1 MESYFLPWAIV
12 SMIFSVVGFSLL
24 IFYTKQTKNF
34 LWREYLGILFIP
46 FVPVMTLSAFEGYKV
61 WLLWLAYSLCGTC
74 FEYLLGFFYEKIIGR
89 KLWVYQKYSVNGYT
103 SLLSIPLW
111 GFGGFI
117 FWFLARIIGI

>member
-34 LWREYLGILFIP
+34 LWREYLGILLIP
-46 FVPVMTLSAFEGYKV
+46 TIPIAVLSVFEGYRV
-61 WLLWLAYSLCGTC
+61 WIVFLVYALAGSF
-74 FEYLLGFFYEKIIGR
+74 FEYFLGFLYENVIGK
-89 KLWVYQKYSVNGYT
+89 KLWVYQKYSISGYT

-117 FWFLARIIGI
+117 FWFLARIIGL